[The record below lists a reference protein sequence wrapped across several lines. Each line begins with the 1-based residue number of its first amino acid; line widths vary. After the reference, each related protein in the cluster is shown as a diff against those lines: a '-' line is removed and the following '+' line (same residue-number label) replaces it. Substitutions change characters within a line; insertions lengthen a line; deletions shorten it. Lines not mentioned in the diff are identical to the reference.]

1 MGNQNQVNQEK
12 QKNTSVQEAKLVN
25 PGFNLKTST
34 AKSSSSGVDNSAL
47 VKVFLS
53 KDGHDGITA
62 HEACELLYG
71 DGAKINE
78 QGLSNKA
85 RTNDRGGKLTRTR
98 IRNVWESLSID
109 GKRSAVAIGK
119 QGKRYFSV
127 LNSDVAALNK
137 AANEIGKSFEINIDN
152 R

>member
-1 MGNQNQVNQEK
+1 MKDQNQVNQEK
-12 QKNTSVQEAKLVN
+12 KNTSVHDAKLVN
-25 PGFNLKTST
+25 PGFNLKTSK
-34 AKSSSSGVDNSAL
+34 AKSGTNGVDNSAL
-47 VKVFLS
+47 VTVFLANN
-53 KDGHDGITA
+53 GHNGITA
-62 HEACELLYG
+62 HEAMELLYG
-71 DGAKINE
+71 DGAKVNE

-85 RTNDRGGKLTRTR
+85 RTNDRGGKLARAR
-98 IRNVWESLSID
+98 VRNIWEGLAKD

-119 QGKRYFSV
+119 SGKRYFSV